1 MVLINGSEQKLSEIK
16 VIFIHGD
23 QLNYLPNL
31 RKLLCITLNLTG
43 CDRKESESTCGM
55 CWFRFSA

>member
-1 MVLINGSEQKLSEIK
+1 MVLINSSEDKLSKIK

-31 RKLLCITLNLTG
+31 RKLVCITQF
-43 CDRKESESTCGM
+43 DMR
-55 CWFRFSA
+55 

>member
-1 MVLINGSEQKLSEIK
+1 MVLINGSEEKLSEIK

-31 RKLLCITLNLTG
+31 RQLLCITQF
-43 CDRKESESTCGM
+43 DMR
-55 CWFRFSA
+55 